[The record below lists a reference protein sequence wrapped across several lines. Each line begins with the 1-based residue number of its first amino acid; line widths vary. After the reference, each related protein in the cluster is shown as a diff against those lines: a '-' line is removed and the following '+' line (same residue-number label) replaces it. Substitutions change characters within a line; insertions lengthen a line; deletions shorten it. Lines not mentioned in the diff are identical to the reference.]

1 MGSKAPQAVTH
12 PKPEYGIPP
21 APRQYFTGTV
31 SLPGDNFTSDR
42 ETGPDTLLSPKEAA
56 ISATRQSTYGAWEPN
71 MVATSENMSGL
82 YRQWQANNPN
92 TPLPGWWA
100 PLMQVAVKLN
110 RIASGKYH
118 ADNFDDARVYLGFV
132 EAMQRGEACGGTTS
146 TSTVAVTT
154 DTTPATGQDGAHE

>member
-1 MGSKAPQAVTH
+1 MGSA
-12 PKPEYGIPP
+12 IDP
-21 APRQYFTGTV
+21 ALT
-31 SLPGDNFTSDR
+31 
-42 ETGPDTLLSPKEAA
+42 PKEAA

-132 EAMQRGEACGGTTS
+132 EAMQRGEACVTGTT
-146 TSTVAVTT
+146 TMVDQTT
-154 DTTPATGQDGAHE
+154 DRQTTHATGQDGAHE